1 MKIFTTIAIGLSLM
15 SCNGTSSMHAQK
27 GKTMQKVEYTEERRL
42 NKDFDSKEI
51 FALSTMDEVTNLYG
65 KLQDPQFKRS
75 APIPIIEAGESLLV
89 VKPKA
94 SSATDY
100 SDIEIESIQKDE
112 KNIIVK
118 YKKIE
123 NWEYKEA
130 KQTHPVLILKIESS
144 PKNLILEKIK

>member
-1 MKIFTTIAIGLSLM
+1 MKIFIIIAIGLSLM

-27 GKTMQKVEYTEERRL
+27 VETMQKVEYTEERRL

-51 FALSTMDEVTNLYG
+51 FAVSTMDEVTNLYSR
-65 KLQDPQFKRS
+65 LQDPQFNRS

-100 SDIEIESIQKDE
+100 SDIEIESIKKNE

-123 NWEYKEA
+123 NGEYKDA
-130 KQTHPVLILKIESS
+130 KKTNPILILKIKSN
-144 PKNLILEKIK
+144 PQNLILKKVN